1 MDNKRILPEIK
12 GKTIIVAEGLWDAL
26 IISQALNELRDFYD
40 PIESAK
46 ERPEERILPNVVLRV
61 EGPSD

>member
-1 MDNKRILPEIK
+1 MANKSILPEIK
-12 GKTIIVAEGLWDAL
+12 GKTIIVPEGEWDAL
-26 IISQALNELRDFYD
+26 KISHVLNELRDFYD

>member
-1 MDNKRILPEIK
+1 MILPQIK

-26 IISQALNELRDFYD
+26 IISQVLKELRDCYD
-40 PIESAK
+40 KVESAK
-46 ERPEERILPNVVLRV
+46 ERPEERILPNVVLRI